1 MSKYKK
7 GKNNIIAG
15 ALLLMTVFL
24 CSGCGSAVSV
34 AHTEAGYTALLS
46 SDYMAA
52 EEAFSAALAQG
63 EDPVSASRGLG
74 IALMGQARYGE
85 AIEAFNQA
93 LAATDDKMPETV
105 LDLLQY
111 KASAQY
117 RLKDYDGTIRT
128 CDQLVELD
136 GKLVDAYYFRGAA
149 YLCRSEL
156 DKARVNFDYAV
167 SLDPGNYDL
176 YLNIYSVY
184 EQMKLSGIGDEYL
197 QTALSITP
205 DSTDSYVHI
214 GQIYFYLEQ
223 YDEAQKAL
231 IEPVKANYVPALS
244 LMGQIYLARGDYDN
258 ARAIYNQI
266 QSIEGANVDSYNG
279 LALCALQSG
288 DPDSAL
294 VYIGEGLA
302 LEGNQGKQE
311 LYFNEIVAYE
321 RKLDFVMAREK
332 CRAYA
337 ERYPTDQRGQKE
349 LTFLST
355 R

>member
-1 MSKYKK
+1 
-7 GKNNIIAG
+7 
-15 ALLLMTVFL
+15 
-24 CSGCGSAVSV
+24 
-34 AHTEAGYTALLS
+34 
-46 SDYMAA
+46 
-52 EEAFSAALAQG
+52 
-63 EDPVSASRGLG
+63 
-74 IALMGQARYGE
+74 
-85 AIEAFNQA
+85 
-93 LAATDDKMPETV
+93 
-105 LDLLQY
+105 
-111 KASAQY
+111 
-117 RLKDYDGTIRT
+117 
-128 CDQLVELD
+128 
-136 GKLVDAYYFRGAA
+136 
-149 YLCRSEL
+149 
-156 DKARVNFDYAV
+156 
-167 SLDPGNYDL
+167 
-176 YLNIYSVY
+176 
-184 EQMKLSGIGDEYL
+184 
-197 QTALSITP
+197 
-205 DSTDSYVHI
+205 
-214 GQIYFYLEQ
+214 
-223 YDEAQKAL
+223 
-231 IEPVKANYVPALS
+231 
-244 LMGQIYLARGDYDN
+244 MGQIYLARGDYDN